1 MIYSISELWV
11 GNARIASG
19 YAGADLV
26 YPKQET
32 GNPILIRIG
41 TPTTVVFEL
50 KNGDGEQ
57 FPFGPNVVD
66 SNTIPYWNGEQ
77 PDPNPCGILSNAGG
91 ISSIEF
97 TDNVMEIYEPFE
109 SMYGECFHEYTGEI
123 DLSDATEL
131 LYIAAHSFNGV
142 SASAI
147 TLPSDAENA
156 IQYIGEDAFGGCMN
170 LTGISIPNGVY
181 DYIGDETFAGC
192 ISLTTAKL
200 PTGYSLIP
208 NAMFGGCMS
217 LTSVT
222 IPSGYREIG
231 ASAFADC
238 DALSSVT
245 IPEGIT
251 QIGHVVDDREF
262 DGDGYAFANCA
273 LTSVTIPA
281 SVQAIADY
289 SFGNLRNL
297 QWIEFKG
304 TTPPQHG
311 TDVFYNIEDIIQERG
326 ENIPIYVPCSAL
338 DAYKQEWSE
347 YATLFECK
355 EEPFEGKARLTLS
368 DDSTVIIPGSGELIS
383 TEMTYYSNT
392 VKAEIGSACTGIG
405 ESVFHGAQL
414 HLTSITISDSV
425 TSIGWGAFDS
435 CFYITSVTIPDSV
448 TTIGTQAFRGCT
460 GLASLTIGSG
470 VTTIGDYAFA
480 LCSGLTSVVIPSGAS
495 IGNYAFE
502 SCGRLTSVTISNGI
516 TNIGKD
522 AFRDCSGLLLVTIP
536 SSVTTI
542 GGGAFNA
549 CTGLTSIISE
559 STTPPTL
566 GTSVFSGYNCPIYVP
581 AESVNSYKSASGW
594 SSYASRIQAIP

>member
-1 MIYSISELWV
+1 MIYNISEIRV
-11 GNARIASG
+11 GAANISSG
-19 YAGADLV
+19 YVGGNIV
-26 YPKQET
+26 FPKQET

-41 TPTTVVFEL
+41 TPTTVFEL

-289 SFGNLRNL
+289 SFANLRNL

-347 YATLFECK
+347 YASLIQCK
-355 EEPFEGKARLTLS
+355 EEPFEGKARLTLIDGS
-368 DDSTVIIPGSGELIS
+368 KVIIPGSGELIS
-383 TEMTYYSNT
+383 AETHAYSSIT
-392 VKAEIGSACTGIG
+392 TSAEIGSACTIIG
-405 ESVFHGAQL
+405 DRSFFEFS
-414 HLTSITISDSV
+414 SIL
-425 TSIGWGAFDS
+425 
-435 CFYITSVTIPDSV
+435 TSVTIPDSV
-448 TTIGTQAFRGCT
+448 TTISGAAF
-460 GLASLTIGSG
+460 
-470 VTTIGDYAFA
+470 FN
-480 LCSGLTSVVIPSGAS
+480 CSGLTFVDIPDSVTAIGIGAFAGCEGLTGITIPTGVTCISAS
-495 IGNYAFE
+495 TFSRCTSLLSINIPDSVTAIGMTAFE
-502 SCGRLTSVTISNGI
+502 LCQALTSVTIS
-516 TNIGKD
+516 
-522 AFRDCSGLLLVTIP
+522 SGVTSIEL
-536 SSVTTI
+536 
-542 GGGAFNA
+542 GAFNG
-549 CTGLTSIISE
+549 CRGLTSITVE
-559 STTPPTL
+559 AVFPATL
-566 GTSVFSGYNCPIYVP
+566 GNNVFNNTNNCPIYVP
-581 AESVNSYKSASGW
+581 AISVEAYKAASGW
-594 SSYASRIQAIP
+594 STYSSRIQAIP